1 MKPTLIRWRLC
12 WRQMPPTRGHDLKL
26 APFKLNY
33 PHPRMPPTRGHD
45 LKLSAWP
52 KSLMSD

>member
-45 LKLSAWP
+45 LKL
-52 KSLMSD
+52 